1 MLNNQRVLQKK
12 NKHIGI
18 YSVLWLEGAT
28 VTILFGWSKIGD
40 QPVKKSTPHIHF
52 RRALKEVIQ
61 VGVGDDST
69 NTQLFNIH

>member
-12 NKHIGI
+12 QT
-18 YSVLWLEGAT
+18 YWYLQCF
-28 VTILFGWSKIGD
+28 VTRRGYCDHFFGWSKIGD

-69 NTQLFNIH
+69 NIQLFNIH